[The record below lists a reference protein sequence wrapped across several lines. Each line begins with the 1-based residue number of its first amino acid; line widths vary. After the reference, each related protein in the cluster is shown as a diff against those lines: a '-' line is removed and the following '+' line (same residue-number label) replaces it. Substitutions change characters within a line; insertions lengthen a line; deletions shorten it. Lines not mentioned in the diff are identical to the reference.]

1 MINFKELDKFIM
13 TGDIMTL
20 VIMVDGKELGALSF
34 KLDTLAFKAVLEVAK
49 TADVKIP
56 DKIKVTVT
64 ERATSNKKSDV
75 PKETKPILT
84 DNMDEPEP
92 EPLDD
97 DESPFIDDVDTD
109 TGEIKE
115 PEPPKKEPAKPAAAK
130 TTTAKAKAPE
140 PAPSTSLTGNIEVT
154 EDDEW

>member
-56 DKIKVTVT
+56 DKIKT
-64 ERATSNKKSDV
+64 EPAKTTKKPDV

-115 PEPPKKEPAKPAAAK
+115 PEPPKKELAKPAAAK